1 MLEKMNGCLKDY
13 HFPVLASILTRSP
26 DLESLSMTC
35 NENRY
40 QPDCSRKLK
49 NKTTQFCK
57 QREGFRNLI
66 GHQLQETEIE
76 VKGKGHQVGVVENLL
91 KIAKGSKKMI
101 IISSKAN
108 LKSLS
113 KTGYIIPGQHLYCS
127 I

>member
-1 MLEKMNGCLKDY
+1 
-13 HFPVLASILTRSP
+13 
-26 DLESLSMTC
+26 MTC

-66 GHQLQETEIE
+66 GHQLQEIEIE
-76 VKGKGHQVGVVENLL
+76 LKGKGHQVGVVENML

-101 IISSKAN
+101 IVSSKAN

-113 KTGYIIPGQHLYCS
+113 KTGYIFQGNILIVRFEFS
-127 I
+127 

>member
-1 MLEKMNGCLKDY
+1 
-13 HFPVLASILTRSP
+13 
-26 DLESLSMTC
+26 MTC
-35 NENRY
+35 NEN
-40 QPDCSRKLK
+40 PRKLK

-57 QREGFRNLI
+57 QREGFRNLS
-66 GHQLQETEIE
+66 GHQLQEIEIE

-113 KTGYIIPGQHLYCS
+113 KTGYIILE
-127 I
+127 